1 MACVHTYI
9 HYITHMHI
17 AYAHITACIWTCT
30 HKCMHACVQHDEIV
44 LYTQN
49 YGRENFGESIISEF
63 WRRKNFQHL
72 TLATIVIWN
81 LAGLNIGE

>member
-17 AYAHITACIWTCT
+17 TYAHITACIWTCT

-49 YGRENFGESIISEF
+49 YGRVKL
-63 WRRKNFQHL
+63 W
-72 TLATIVIWN
+72 
-81 LAGLNIGE
+81 

>member
-44 LYTQN
+44 LYTQK
-49 YGRENFGESIISEF
+49 YGRVKL
-63 WRRKNFQHL
+63 W
-72 TLATIVIWN
+72 
-81 LAGLNIGE
+81 

>member
-1 MACVHTYI
+1 MHTWHACMHTYI

-17 AYAHITACIWTCT
+17 TYAHITACIWTCT

-49 YGRENFGESIISEF
+49 YGRVKL
-63 WRRKNFQHL
+63 W
-72 TLATIVIWN
+72 
-81 LAGLNIGE
+81 